1 MRWQD
6 KPRHRGGFVR
16 HASRPH
22 DERNFL
28 DRLGHSRRR
37 GHREDRISA
46 GDEHRIDLAAAHRV
60 NRRVHFIRRAGL
72 FGRRAFEE
80 HHGLAEIAGDRV
92 EDHRRKM
99 SRRIVRARDCQRA
112 VGPAERLAEPGNGFH
127 RHAGPRARGSRIEIR
142 DRLAERREIEA
153 RVLRNP
159 ALLDE
164 NVEHAPRNIGLRTR
178 SSRDPVVALRRRH
191 AEPRAEV
198 GGAANGKRAA
208 PLMWRAEQR
217 VLTREFHRRLPGLK
231 KVRTEG
237 NQHFGLIDSIRRQIA
252 PPKDR
257 FRRNPRRFLVDGLV
271 KYRARRAISAEKR
284 ERDFSEGR
292 ALRRTEERHAVLA
305 RLRRRRQP
313 VAEHFVR
320 LVPRNGPDR
329 AVVATNLR
337 MRKAIG
343 IVQTLQRRLSPGA
356 QRTLANGIGR
366 ISLQLDD
373 APFPDSRHHTASRRA
388 LRTRRGKKTRHAGN
402 YVLVGHHVRDQLPRR
417 RLAARDR
424 RRRTRS
430 CGQLDE

>member
-1 MRWQD
+1 MRWQE
-6 KPRHRGGFVR
+6 KTRHRRGLVR
-16 HASRPH
+16 HASRPR

-28 DRLGHSRRR
+28 DRLGHPRRP

-60 NRRVHFIRRAGL
+60 NRRVHFIRRAGF

-99 SRRIVRARDCQRA
+99 SRRIVRARDRQRA
-112 VGPAERLAEPGNGFH
+112 VRPAERLAETENSFDWH
-127 RHAGPRARGSRIEIR
+127 TGPRAGGSRIEIR
-142 DRLAERREIEA
+142 DRLGERREIEA

-159 ALLDE
+159 ALLDQ

-191 AEPRAEV
+191 AQPRADV
-198 GGAANGKRAA
+198 DGAADAQRAA
-208 PLMWRAEQR
+208 PLMRRAKQR
-217 VLTREFHRRLPGLK
+217 VLTREFHRRLPGLEK
-231 KVRTEG
+231 IRTER
-237 NQHFGLIDSIRRQIA
+237 NQHFGLIDSIRRQVA

-271 KYRARRAISAEKR
+271 KYRARRAIGAEKR

-292 ALRRTEERHAVLA
+292 ALRRTEERDAVLA

-320 LVPRNGPDR
+320 FVPRNRPDR
-329 AVVATNLR
+329 AVAAANLR
-337 MRKAIG
+337 MRQAIG
-343 IVQTLQRRLSPGA
+343 IVQALQRRLSPRA
-356 QRTLANGIGR
+356 QRTLANWIGR
-366 ISLQLDD
+366 IALQLDD
-373 APFPDSRHHTASRRA
+373 PPFPDSRHHTASRRA

-402 YVLVGHHVRDQLPRR
+402 YVLIGHHVRDQLPRR

-430 CGQLDE
+430 RGQLDE